1 MIGGVD
7 VRLVI
12 VSVLVSLAVLWLLST
27 LLFRVSGTWERE
39 LTVAEREA
47 GAPVERI
54 TLGQLGPLVTGRR
67 EVPGG
72 YQELSGFAVGPV
84 LRLTRRDHGVRA
96 LTAMGF
102 PEPVAK
108 KLDGE
113 VMAKLELRL
122 RGGVRLEGT
131 FTPQKVE
138 FTHQPPRIT
147 KSYFLAAQPRRYRKL
162 DAVAVPVED
171 TVGIVG

>member
-1 MIGGVD
+1 MNGDTIRLIVASGLIGVAA
-7 VRLVI
+7 VWMLSSI
-12 VSVLVSLAVLWLLST
+12 V
-27 LLFRVSGTWERE
+27 FRVTGTWERD
-39 LTVAEREA
+39 LSPSEREA
-47 GAPVERI
+47 GGMPERI

-72 YQELSGFAVGPV
+72 YQELSGILIGST
-84 LRLTRRDHGVRA
+84 LRLTRRDHGVKA
-96 LTAMGF
+96 LAAMGF

-113 VMAKLELRL
+113 VMAKLELRM
-122 RGGVRLEGT
+122 RGGVLLEGT

-147 KSYFLAAQPRRYRKL
+147 KSYFLAAQPRRYRRL
-162 DAVAVPVED
+162 DAVVVPVEEPAA
-171 TVGIVG
+171 G